1 MGATFLMCD
10 LYRASVKGPSTE
22 DGTVGVTEPDLM
34 SPPRPTPTT
43 PGHVCL
49 AVCGVTADS
58 TDHQNVS
65 E

>member
-34 SPPRPTPTT
+34 SPPRP
-43 PGHVCL
+43 L
-49 AVCGVTADS
+49 APPLQLQGMSV
-58 TDHQNVS
+58 
-65 E
+65 